1 MYYLQL
7 PVFLLRNLSTKYRAI
22 KERAAEDK
30 QYTIHMYCS
39 HSQYVPEDTVMVT
52 PMSPSFMASRLNAFI
67 VPTSTI

>member
-39 HSQYVPEDTVMVT
+39 HSQY
-52 PMSPSFMASRLNAFI
+52 SLALFL
-67 VPTSTI
+67 STYQKTQ